1 MIGAASRLVSAA
13 DYHAA
18 ARRKLPRF
26 LADYYDGFA
35 FDGVTGKR
43 NRTDLLST
51 IMPQR
56 VIRDV
61 AGATLDS
68 RILDEDVAAP
78 FALSPVGLAGMA
90 SPRGEAA
97 AARAA
102 RAEGIPFTLSTTS
115 ICPLDEVA
123 KVAPPWLQ
131 LYMIRDRS
139 FVAMLL
145 EWALQSGCR
154 TVVLTVD
161 LPILGPRWTDQHS
174 GLSAPGISGQLRRG
188 LQIASR
194 PVWALNTAL
203 RGCPHVFGNIVRFL
217 DAQSDLAD
225 CIRFI
230 GANTEMALGPE
241 TVRWVRDRWPHRLLI
256 KGIMCGEDAKHAIG
270 LGADGVIVS
279 NHGGRQLDGVRSTIS
294 ALPEIRAAVGDDVP
308 LIMDGGIR
316 SGLDVARALLA
327 GADLAMFGRPWV
339 WALAAGGE
347 AGVRQYLATIKSE
360 LAVAYALCGT
370 RSTAEMQQL
379 GRDLR
384 HTPVSPA
391 S

>member
-1 MIGAASRLVSAA
+1 MTGAASRLVSAA
-13 DYHAA
+13 DYHVV

-35 FDGVTGKR
+35 FDGVTGER
-43 NRTDLLST
+43 NRTDLLAAEL
-51 IMPQR
+51 PQR

-61 AGATLDS
+61 SGATLDS
-68 RILDEDVAAP
+68 RILDEDLCAP

-90 SPRGEAA
+90 WPRGEVA

-102 RAEGIPFTLSTTS
+102 KGEGVPFTLSTTS
-115 ICPLDEVA
+115 ICPMDEVV
-123 KVAPPWLQ
+123 KVAPPWMQ
-131 LYMIRDRS
+131 LYMIKDRS
-139 FVAMLL
+139 FIEMLL
-145 EWALQSGCR
+145 DWALHNGCR
-154 TVVLTVD
+154 TVMLTVD
-161 LPILGPRWTDQHS
+161 LPILGPRWTDQRS
-174 GLSAPGISGQLRRG
+174 GLSAPGVSGRLRRG

-194 PVWALNTAL
+194 PRWALNTGM
-203 RGCPHVFGNIVRFL
+203 RGRPHLFGNVVRFL
-217 DAQSDLAD
+217 DAKSDLAD

-241 TVRWVRDRWPHRLLI
+241 TVGWVRDRWPHRLLI
-256 KGIMCGEDAKHAIG
+256 KGIMCSEDAKRAIG

-294 ALPEIRAAVGDDVP
+294 ALPEIRAAVGNDIP

-316 SGLDVARALLA
+316 SGLDIARALLA

-339 WALAAGGE
+339 WALAAGAE
-347 AGVRQYLATIKSE
+347 AGVRQYLATLKSE

-370 RSTAEMQQL
+370 RSTAEMKLL
-379 GRDLR
+379 GRELR
-384 HTPVSPA
+384 RVPMSAA

>member
-1 MIGAASRLVSAA
+1 MSGAASTLVSAA

-26 LADYYDGFA
+26 LADYYEGFA
-35 FDGVTGKR
+35 FDGVTGER
-43 NRTDLLST
+43 NRTDLLAAEL
-51 IMPQR
+51 PQR
-56 VIRDV
+56 VIRNV
-61 AGATLDS
+61 SGATLND
-68 RILDEDVAAP
+68 RVLDEDVAAP
-78 FALSPVGLAGMA
+78 FALSPVGLAGIA
-90 SPRGEAA
+90 SSRGEAA

-102 RAEGIPFTLSTTS
+102 KAEGIPFTLSTTS
-115 ICPLDEVA
+115 ICPLDEIA
-123 KVAPPWLQ
+123 KIAPPWLQ
-131 LYMIRDRS
+131 LYMIKDRG
-139 FVAMLL
+139 FIAMLL
-145 EWALQSGCR
+145 DWALHSGCR
-154 TVVLTVD
+154 TVMLTVD
-161 LPILGPRWTDQHS
+161 LPILGPRWTDQRS
-174 GLSAPGISGQLRRG
+174 GLAAPGIAGRLQRG

-194 PVWALNTAL
+194 PRWALDAGM
-203 RGCPHVFGNIVRFL
+203 RGRPHLFGNVVRFL
-217 DAQSDLAD
+217 DTKSNLAD

-256 KGIMCGEDAKHAIG
+256 KGIMCSEDAKHAVE

-294 ALPEIRAAVGDDVP
+294 ALPDIRAAVGDDFP

-347 AGVRQYLATIKSE
+347 AGVRQYLATLKSE

-370 RSTAEMQQL
+370 RSTAEMKQL
-379 GRDLR
+379 GRELR
-384 HTPVSPA
+384 QAPISVA